1 MGLEAFLRANSS
13 SPAAPFL
20 GFAHLIIRVANSTA
34 QTISTASNPAYT
46 PCIEIRDNTMQDSRL
61 IDMQALRIFVAT
73 AQDCN
78 MSRTAKKLGI
88 SQSAVSQTIRM
99 LEDSV
104 GAPLLNRTVRPLT
117 LTPAGIALFNRGR
130 ALLDDA
136 CNIRS
141 AVLDASR
148 EAKPSL
154 RIGLV
159 DSFAATCGT
168 HLVQQL
174 LQVTNQLAVR
184 TGLTPNLGEAL
195 ARRELDLVISSR
207 QLDLEEIQSQPLMSE
222 RFMLIAP
229 PSAPKCRVAA
239 DIATLEKALP
249 IIRFNRQSH
258 LGEQAERALRRIDV
272 NPSHR
277 LEVDTADTLT
287 AMVAGGLGWAVTTPL
302 CLLQGARSAA
312 AVRVDVIEDLNEERT
327 LYLHTRQGQ
336 GEYGVLGKEI
346 FGLVQAIL
354 DSQVTGELREIDPAL
369 PAMTTIHSWR

>member
-1 MGLEAFLRANSS
+1 
-13 SPAAPFL
+13 
-20 GFAHLIIRVANSTA
+20 
-34 QTISTASNPAYT
+34 
-46 PCIEIRDNTMQDSRL
+46 MQDSRP
-61 IDMQALRIFVAT
+61 IDMQALSIFVAT
-73 AQDCN
+73 AHDCN

-88 SQSAVSQTIRM
+88 SQSAVSQTIRI
-99 LEDSV
+99 LEGSF

-117 LTPAGIALFNRGR
+117 LTPAGIALLNRGR

-136 CNIRS
+136 RNIRS

-148 EAKPSL
+148 KAKPSL

-174 LQVTNQLAVR
+174 LQITHQLAVR

-207 QLDLEEIQSQPLMSE
+207 QPDLEEIVSQPLMSE
-222 RFMLIAP
+222 RFIVIAP
-229 PSAPKCRVAA
+229 PSAPKCRAGV
-239 DIATLEKALP
+239 DIAKLEKVLP
-249 IIRFNRQSH
+249 IIRFNQLSH
-258 LGEQAERALRRIDV
+258 LGGQAERALRRINI
-272 NPSHR
+272 NPPHW

-312 AVRVDVIEDLNEERT
+312 AVRVDVIKDLKEERT

-336 GEYGVLGKEI
+336 GEYGALGQEI
-346 FGLVQAIL
+346 FGLVHAIL
-354 DSQVTGELREIDPAL
+354 DSQITDELREINFAL
-369 PAMTTIHSWR
+369 PAITTIHSWR